1 LFGSKLAG
9 HGQYSILDAE
19 KARENILKY
28 TALCKF
34 DLGSGGRDEAVSEL
48 LQLFP
53 FGEKTRHLLAGAL
66 EVREHVG
73 ATVVH
78 RGIALPHCRSI
89 LVDQLSIAVGR
100 SADGIGW
107 PEEKVHTVIL
117 FISPV
122 KPNGPE
128 EHAAFLS
135 HIAGRIKEHG
145 DEFASAGS
153 AERLFELLDFQPA
166 KQED

>member
-1 LFGSKLAG
+1 M
-9 HGQYSILDAE
+9 
-19 KARENILKY
+19 KY
-28 TALCKF
+28 TSLCKF
-34 DLGSGGRDEAVSEL
+34 DLESGNRNDAVEEL

-53 FGEKTRHLLAGAL
+53 FGEKTMRLLAGAL
-66 EVREHVG
+66 DVREQVG

-89 LVDQLSIAVGR
+89 LVDQLAIAVGR
-100 SADGIGW
+100 SEKGIPW

-135 HIAGRIKEHG
+135 HIADRLRNSG
-145 DEFASAGS
+145 DELAAAGS
-153 AERLFELLDFQPA
+153 MERLFELLDFEPG

>member
-1 LFGSKLAG
+1 M
-9 HGQYSILDAE
+9 
-19 KARENILKY
+19 KY

-34 DLGSGGRDEAVSEL
+34 DLESGNRNDVIEEL
-48 LQLFP
+48 LGILP
-53 FGEKTRHLLAGAL
+53 LGDKTSSLLAGAL
-66 EVREHVG
+66 EVREQVG

-89 LVDQLSIAVGR
+89 LVDQLAIAVGR
-100 SADGIGW
+100 SEKGIPW
-107 PEEKVHTVIL
+107 PEEKVNTIIL

-128 EHAAFLS
+128 EHSAFLS
-135 HIAGRIKEHG
+135 HIAGCLRKSG
-145 DEFASAGS
+145 DELASAGS
-153 AERLFELLDFQPA
+153 IEKLFELLNFGHG

>member
-1 LFGSKLAG
+1 M
-9 HGQYSILDAE
+9 
-19 KARENILKY
+19 KY

-34 DLGSGGRDEAVSEL
+34 DLSSSTRNDALEEL
-48 LQLFP
+48 LELFP
-53 FGEKTRHLLAGAL
+53 FGVKTRGLLAGAL
-66 EVREHVG
+66 EVREQVG

-89 LVDQLSIAVGR
+89 LVDRLTIAVGR
-100 SADGIGW
+100 SGKGIGW

-128 EHAAFLS
+128 EHSAFLN
-135 HIAGRIKEHG
+135 HIAGCIRSSG
-145 DEFASAGS
+145 DLLESADS
-153 AERLFELLDFQPA
+153 MERLFELLGFELSN
-166 KQED
+166 QED